1 MTSEPADGSGF
12 ADNRTLDEAL
22 RSYLREGLVEA
33 QRTRDHRRMGVIRS
47 LMSAID
53 NAGAP
58 LGVAAEGTAPAVGLR
73 GTELARRDLDAAT
86 LVEIL
91 AAERAE
97 HEHAMSLL
105 ADAGRADST
114 AGHATAIGVV
124 DEYMTW
130 LRGR

>member
-1 MTSEPADGSGF
+1 MRSEHADGSGL
-12 ADNRTLDEAL
+12 AEDRPLDEAL
-22 RSYLREGLVEA
+22 RSHLRDGLVEA

-53 NAGAP
+53 NAGTP
-58 LGVAAEGTAPAVGLR
+58 LGVAPDATAPAVGLGR
-73 GTELARRDLDAAT
+73 TEIPRRDLDAVT

-91 AAERAE
+91 SAERAE

-105 ADAGRADST
+105 ADAGRADTS
-114 AGHATAIGVV
+114 AGHAAAIGVV
-124 DEYMTW
+124 DEYMAW